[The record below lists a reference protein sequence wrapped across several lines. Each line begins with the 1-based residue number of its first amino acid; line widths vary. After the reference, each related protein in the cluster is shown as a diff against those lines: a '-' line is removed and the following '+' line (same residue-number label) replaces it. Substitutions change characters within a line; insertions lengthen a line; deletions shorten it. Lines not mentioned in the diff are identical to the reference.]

1 MDTRKESS
9 LKIYK
14 EFQAPALVRPE
25 VTAFWVL
32 VNTISSCGGGVV
44 FCVDS
49 GLTMVGERIRE
60 GQRQGDKTIK
70 TDDSM
75 IKMTDWVLAKWRRRE
90 RPGGVRDQGPGR
102 EADRPRRP

>member
-1 MDTRKESS
+1 MGTRKESP
-9 LKIYK
+9 LKIHK

-25 VTAFWVL
+25 VIAVWVL
-32 VNTISSCGGGVV
+32 VNTISSCGGGVA
-44 FCVDS
+44 FRVDS

-60 GQRQGDKTIK
+60 GQKQGDKTIK

-75 IKMTDWVLAKWRRRE
+75 IKMTDWILAKWRRRE

-102 EADRPRRP
+102 EADRPCWP